1 MQTQTRQQRAV
12 PVVCEKLITRTNSDF
27 TDGLCS
33 GYLTYFSDHEGK
45 SLTDQ
50 DVYDFLFAN
59 LSDNRGTVLFNAG
72 YCVGF
77 VEAFIEDRNLFAKE

>member
-12 PVVCEKLITRTNSDF
+12 PVAREKLLTRTNSDF

-50 DVYDFLFAN
+50 DV
-59 LSDNRGTVLFNAG
+59 R
-72 YCVGF
+72 
-77 VEAFIEDRNLFAKE
+77 E